1 MNRFKESFVK
11 NRLRSLKYAYKGL
24 YKLIQTEN
32 SIKLQ
37 IAAAVAITIIGF
49 VMRITSTEWIIQ
61 ILSIGLVLAVE
72 GLNTAIEKIAD
83 FIHPEHHDKIGEIKD
98 IAAGAV
104 SFSALAALGIAL
116 VIYVPKFIT

>member
-104 SFSALAALGIAL
+104 SFSALATLGIAL